1 MKLRPMGF
9 GEEHLP
15 RIQMPIRLKASD
27 HPSGGDRQ
35 VQDLPPRGGRAP
47 YGTAAIG
54 GTAVAQVQ
62 ILSPRPYK
70 KTGCLLVSG
79 FYFVRTGFETAADGG
94 RGRASSPNRDANK
107 AEGIGPPIRG

>member
-35 VQDLPPRGGRAP
+35 VKDLPPRGGRAP